1 MEQMKINLGGIVIMT
16 FQKTVS
22 ILSVPFDL
30 GAGRKG
36 VHLGP
41 KAIFQAGLKRRIAN
55 LGIDYILEGEIASP
69 VSTKSGTS
77 QHLKNL
83 EEVIELN
90 TKLAARVASI
100 VDKGNFPLILG
111 GDHSIAI
118 GTLSGLAQH
127 YKNLGVIW
135 FDAHSDLNT
144 EDTSPSGNI
153 HGMSLAV
160 GLGIGHPLLTQIQS
174 NGFKIEPHHVVIIG
188 ARQLDTGEKEYISAS
203 GVTCFTMHDIDRM
216 GMGQVI
222 EKTLDILSSTT
233 DGIHLSFDVDSL
245 DPLEAPGTGT
255 PVKGGVSYREAHFA
269 LELLHESGLITSAEF
284 VEVNPMLDSDNK
296 TAQLAVECIASL
308 LGKQIL

>member
-1 MEQMKINLGGIVIMT
+1 VT
-16 FQKTVS
+16 YQKTVS
-22 ILSVPFDL
+22 ILSVPFDM

-36 VHLGP
+36 VNLGP
-41 KAIFQAGLKRRIAN
+41 NAILQAGLYRRLVN
-55 LGIDYILEGEIASP
+55 LGIEYNFEGEVVSP
-69 VSTKSGTS
+69 GSTKSEVS
-77 QHLKNL
+77 HHLKNL

-90 TKLAARVASI
+90 IKLAAQVASI
-100 VDKGNFPLILG
+100 VEKGNFPLILG

-118 GTLSGLAQH
+118 GTLAGLAQN

-144 EDTSPSGNI
+144 EETSPSGNI

-160 GLGIGHPLLTQIQS
+160 GLGIGHPLLTQINS
-174 NGFKIEPHHVVIIG
+174 SGFKIKPQNVIIIG
-188 ARQLDTGEKEYISAS
+188 ARDLDPGEKEYINAS
-203 GVTCFTMHDIDRM
+203 GVTCFTMHDIDRK
-216 GMGQVI
+216 GMGKVV
-222 EKTLDILSSTT
+222 EKAIDILSGTT

-284 VEVNPMLDSDNK
+284 VEVNPTLDSDNK
-296 TAQLAVECIASL
+296 TAKLAVEFIASL
-308 LGKQIL
+308 FGKQIL